1 MLWCKSCQINVT
13 KRHLAYFLRH
23 AEPKRVLVNMSEK
36 EMDFIFCYVTTGIHP
51 DSLVLVS
58 GNKLLH
64 MAFLFIVYRPKE
76 YLRAIHDLSLTI

>member
-1 MLWCKSCQINVT
+1 MMYSALLHYDTVRLDTSKSKT
-13 KRHLAYFLRH
+13 
-23 AEPKRVLVNMSEK
+23 PTK
-36 EMDFIFCYVTTGIHP
+36 EMGFIFCYVVTGIPP

-64 MAFLFIVYRPKE
+64 MAFLFIIYRPKE

>member
-1 MLWCKSCQINVT
+1 
-13 KRHLAYFLRH
+13 
-23 AEPKRVLVNMSEK
+23 MSEK
-36 EMDFIFCYVTTGIHP
+36 EMSFIFCYVMTGIPP
-51 DSLVLVS
+51 DFLFLVS